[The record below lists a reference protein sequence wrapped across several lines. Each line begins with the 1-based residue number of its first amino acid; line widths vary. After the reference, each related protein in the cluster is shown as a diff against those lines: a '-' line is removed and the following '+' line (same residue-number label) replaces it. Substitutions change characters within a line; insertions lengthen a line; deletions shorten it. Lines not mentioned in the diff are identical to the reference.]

1 MNQQSSGPF
10 DVNKMMT
17 GLDPTELMK
26 KFTSAFGDFKMPGVD
41 MNSMLE
47 SQSKNVEA
55 LTTANKQA
63 FEGLQSVF
71 ARQGELLR
79 ETMEEA
85 SSAVTELSGAGSP
98 TQMAAKQGE
107 LLKQA
112 FGKTLANM
120 RDLTEM
126 TAKANTNAF
135 NTLKDRN
142 SEIVEEIKRNVTN
155 PKK

>member
-1 MNQQSSGPF
+1 MNQKSSGPF
-10 DVNKMMT
+10 DVSNMMA

-26 KFTSAFGDFKMPGVD
+26 KFTSAIGESHLPGVD
-41 MNSMLE
+41 INSLVE

-63 FEGLQSVF
+63 LAGFQAVV

-85 SSAVTELSGAGSP
+85 STAITEVSHAGSP
-98 TQMAAKQGE
+98 TEMAAKQGE

-112 FGKTLANM
+112 FAKTFANM
-120 RDLTEM
+120 REVTEM
-126 TAKANTNAF
+126 TAQSNTEAF
-135 NTLKDRN
+135 NTLKERN
-142 SEIVEEIKRNVTN
+142 SQIVEEIKQLMTSAR
-155 PKK
+155 K

>member
-10 DVNKMMT
+10 DVSKMMT

-26 KFTSAFGDFKMPGVD
+26 KFTSALGEFKVPGVD
-41 MNSMLE
+41 INSLVE
-47 SQSKNVEA
+47 GQSKNVEA

-63 FEGLQSVF
+63 LEGFQAVVTRQS
-71 ARQGELLR
+71 ELLR

-85 SSAVTELSGAGSP
+85 STAITEISSAGSP
-98 TQMAAKQGE
+98 TEMAAKQGE

-112 FGKTLANM
+112 FAKTFSNM
-120 RDLTEM
+120 REVTEM
-126 TAKANTNAF
+126 TAKSSTEAF

-142 SEIVEEIKRNVTN
+142 MEIVEEIKRLMTT
-155 PKK
+155 PRK

>member
-1 MNQQSSGPF
+1 
-10 DVNKMMT
+10 
-17 GLDPTELMK
+17 
-26 KFTSAFGDFKMPGVD
+26 MPGVD

-63 FEGLQSVF
+63 LEGLQAVF

-85 SSAVTELSGAGSP
+85 SSAVTELSSAGSP

-107 LLKQA
+107 VLKQA
-112 FGKTLANM
+112 LGKTLANM
-120 RDLTEM
+120 RELTEM
-126 TAKANTNAF
+126 TVKSNTEAF

-142 SEIVEEIKRNVTN
+142 SDIVKEIKRLMTSSR
-155 PKK
+155 K